1 MAAELARGVPGRAR
15 LAGAGATAA
24 KILGMT
30 APAATTR
37 DVRQQGNLQVLAWP
51 ALDGH
56 DAEIMV
62 TTRPGGASAGPYASL
77 NLSLSVGDEPGAVLE
92 NRRRVAAALGADLG
106 DFVFARQVH
115 GARAQIV
122 SAADRGRGARGR
134 GDAIPDADALVT
146 GDPGTVLAIL
156 VGDCV
161 PVVLLDPA
169 ARVLACVHAGWR
181 GTVGRVT
188 AAALAEMAT
197 LGARPQDV
205 LAGIGPAIAPDR
217 YQVGEEVAEQVS
229 QAFDGDTASLLRPDG
244 SGRWLLDLWE
254 ANRRSLIEAGVPE
267 HQIHLAAVPTGPA
280 TSPADPGAS
289 PADAV
294 TSPDGLFFSDRT
306 ARPCGRFALVARL
319 APPGIAPSGGKD
331 RPRQHEEGA

>member
-1 MAAELARGVPGRAR
+1 
-15 LAGAGATAA
+15 
-24 KILGMT
+24 MT
-30 APAATTR
+30 APAATTCE
-37 DVRQQGNLQVLAWP
+37 VRQQGDLEVLTWP
-51 ALDGH
+51 RLDGL
-56 DAEIMV
+56 DAQVMV
-62 TTRPGGASAGPYASL
+62 TTRQGGVSPGPYASL

-92 NRRRVAAALGADLG
+92 NRRRVAAALGVGLD

-115 GARAQIV
+115 GARAQVV
-122 SAADRGRGARGR
+122 SARDRGRGARSL
-134 GDAIPDADALVT
+134 GDAVPDTDALVT
-146 GDPGTVLAIL
+146 QDLGTVLAIL

-161 PVVLLDPA
+161 PVILLDPA

-188 AAALAEMAT
+188 AAALAAMAT

-254 ANRRSLIEAGVPE
+254 ANRRSLIEAGVPD
-267 HQIHLAAVPTGPA
+267 HQVQLAAVPTGPGA
-280 TSPADPGAS
+280 SPADPGIRPAS
-289 PADAV
+289 PDAGPAGPAGLG
-294 TSPDGLFFSDRT
+294 TGEAAPDTAPAGSAAPDGAPDGLFFSDRT

-319 APPGIAPSGGKD
+319 TRSGPQHSGPQHS
-331 RPRQHEEGA
+331 RLRQRESA